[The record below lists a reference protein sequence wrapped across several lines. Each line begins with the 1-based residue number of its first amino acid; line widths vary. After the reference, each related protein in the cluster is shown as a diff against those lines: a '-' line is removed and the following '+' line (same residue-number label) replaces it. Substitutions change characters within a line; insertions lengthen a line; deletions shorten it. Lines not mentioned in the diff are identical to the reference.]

1 MVIFWLLEVGMKYV
15 WPCTYRRPSSS
26 SLASKTQQYQG
37 AGLYKIE
44 ATVRKVE
51 NTMLANP
58 PFMGSKLTFY

>member
-1 MVIFWLLEVGMKYV
+1 MAIFLLFEMGMKYI

-26 SLASKTQQYQG
+26 SPASKTHPYQG

-58 PFMGSKLTFY
+58 PFMGIKMTVY